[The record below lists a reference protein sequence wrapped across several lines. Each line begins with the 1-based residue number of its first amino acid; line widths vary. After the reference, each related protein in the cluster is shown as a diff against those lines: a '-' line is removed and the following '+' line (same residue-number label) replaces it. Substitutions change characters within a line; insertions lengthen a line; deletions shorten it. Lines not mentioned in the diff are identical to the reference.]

1 MHAHQV
7 HKKTVTPAVA
17 KGHIHP
23 VMLSGIGCGLLII
36 QTPSGVL
43 GIYEEQAGEND
54 WHSEFVSQPFETEV
68 LRKDHVVV
76 ATSLNVLAA
85 LRLNSGSVS
94 WRQILQESDQLQ
106 SFTVLTKPSV
116 VISLS
121 SSGTVLRAWRSD
133 DGALLWE
140 QQLLS
145 ATAAANA
152 AVYTL
157 PEANAGSGE
166 GIAVVAAGTIWVC
179 LKRQQMCILPLQLV
193 NKQILCCCR
202 STQV

>member
-1 MHAHQV
+1 M
-7 HKKTVTPAVA
+7 
-17 KGHIHP
+17 G
-23 VMLSGIGCGLLII
+23 
-36 QTPSGVL
+36 
-43 GIYEEQAGEND
+43 
-54 WHSEFVSQPFETEV
+54 QPFQTEV

-85 LRLNSGSVS
+85 LRLNSGSLS

-106 SFTVLTKPSV
+106 SFTVLTKPSEV
-116 VISLS
+116 VSLS

-140 QQLLS
+140 QQIS
-145 ATAAANA
+145 SGTAAASA

-166 GIAVVAAGTIWVC
+166 GIAVVAAGTIKVC
-179 LKRQQMCILPLQLV
+179 LKRQQVYMLPIQLV
-193 NKQILCCCR
+193 NEQILTC
-202 STQV
+202 S